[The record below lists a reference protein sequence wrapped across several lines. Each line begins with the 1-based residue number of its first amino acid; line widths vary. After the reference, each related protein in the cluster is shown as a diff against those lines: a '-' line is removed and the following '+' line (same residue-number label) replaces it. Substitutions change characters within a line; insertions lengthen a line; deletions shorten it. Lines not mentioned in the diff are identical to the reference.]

1 MSQTAMTK
9 PTIGPTDE
17 EIIEGL
23 RNRDP
28 QMTRDYF
35 YTTCRIAYHIYN
47 KRYDL
52 EWKPGL
58 DFYSIAHEYYLSL
71 DKHDFR
77 QLEDRKPG
85 MSMKTWMINGF
96 RFVLLDRLKD
106 YNKEHR
112 MQSFEERM
120 EKASLRF
127 DVPDNN
133 FSEDFRNTVFEIC
146 HKILGRDSRKSLILQ
161 MMLIDGFKGKE
172 VAAQLGISPSAVTQQ
187 YHKLLEDVVIPYFK
201 EYYVMPE
208 SMTTA
213 APMMEESNGYYDSS
227 AETGVYV
234 GAPVYADMAP
244 PSNKNYIPMQTYYSK
259 RVTPNHITSL
269 KPNEIFV
276 FGSNLAGMHGGGAA
290 RTARLHFGAVMGN
303 GDGPQ
308 GQSYAIPTMQGGV
321 DTIQPYVDKFIDYA
335 KAHPG
340 QTFLVTPIGCG
351 IAGFT
356 PEDIAP
362 LFIEAVNVENI
373 HLPQSFW
380 NFFANEGSINLA

>member
-1 MSQTAMTK
+1 MKKEQHTSPAV
-9 PTIGPTDE
+9 GLSDE
-17 EIIEGL
+17 AIIEGL

-28 QMTRDYF
+28 QITRDYF
-35 YTTCRIAYHIYN
+35 YGVCRIAYHIYN
-47 KRYDL
+47 QRYEL
-52 EWKPGL
+52 EWKDGL

-71 DKHDFR
+71 DKYNFR

-85 MSMKTWMINGF
+85 LSLKTWMVNGF

-112 MQSFEERM
+112 LQSFEERM

-133 FSEDFRNTVFEIC
+133 FAEDFRNTVYEIC
-146 HKILGRDSRKSLILQ
+146 SDVLGRDHRSSIILQ
-161 MMLIDGFKGKE
+161 KMLIEGFRGKE
-172 VAAQLGISPSAVTQQ
+172 VAAQLGITPSAVTQK
-187 YHKLLEDVVIPYFK
+187 YHRLMEDVVIPYFK
-201 EYYVMPE
+201 RYYVAPTCETAMPHALFDIQTDAKTFSPE
-208 SMTTA
+208 NTLSFASQIPPT
-213 APMMEESNGYYDSS
+213 MEKDYSNR
-227 AETGVYV
+227 
-234 GAPVYADMAP
+234 
-244 PSNKNYIPMQTYYSK
+244 I
-259 RVTPNHITSL
+259 TPEYITSL
-269 KPNEIFV
+269 KSNEIFV

-290 RTARLHFGAVMGN
+290 RTARLYFGAVMGN

-321 DTIQPYVDKFIDYA
+321 KTIRPYADKFIDYA
-335 KAHPG
+335 KAHPE

-356 PEDIAP
+356 PDEIAP
-362 LFIEAVNVENI
+362 LFEEAVSVENI

-380 NFFANEGSINLA
+380 EELV

>member
-1 MSQTAMTK
+1 MNKTVTTK
-9 PTIGPTDE
+9 PAIGPTDE

-28 QMTRDYF
+28 QMTRDFF

-47 KRYDL
+47 KRYCL

-85 MSMKTWMINGF
+85 MSLKTWMINGF

-146 HKILGRDSRKSLILQ
+146 HKILGRDSRKSIILQ

-208 SMTTA
+208 SMATA
-213 APMMEESNGYYDSS
+213 APIMEESNGYYDSS
-227 AETGVYV
+227 AETGVCG

-244 PSNKNYIPMQTYYSK
+244 PSNKNYIPMQTNYSK
-259 RVTPNHITSL
+259 RITPDHITSL

-276 FGSNLAGMHGGGAA
+276 FGSNLAGMHGGGAV
-290 RTARLHFGAVMGN
+290 RMARLHFGAVLGN

-356 PEDIAP
+356 PGDIAP
-362 LFIEAVNVENI
+362 LFMEAVNVENI
-373 HLPQSFW
+373 YLPQSFW
-380 NFFANEGSINLA
+380 NFFANVSIPR

>member
-1 MSQTAMTK
+1 MKKEQHTNPAVGLS
-9 PTIGPTDE
+9 DE
-17 EIIEGL
+17 AIIEGL

-28 QMTRDYF
+28 QITRDYF
-35 YTTCRIAYHIYN
+35 YGVCRIAYHIYQQ
-47 KRYDL
+47 RYDL
-52 EWKPGL
+52 EWKDGL

-71 DKHDFR
+71 DKYDFR

-85 MSMKTWMINGF
+85 LSLKTWMVNGF

-112 MQSFEERM
+112 LQSFEERM

-133 FSEDFRNTVFEIC
+133 FAEDFRNTVYEIC
-146 HKILGRDSRKSLILQ
+146 SDVLGRDHRSSIILQ
-161 MMLIDGFKGKE
+161 MILIEGFKGKE
-172 VAAQLGISPSAVTQQ
+172 VAAQLGITPSAVTQK
-187 YHKLLEDVVIPYFK
+187 YHRLMEDVVIPYFK
-201 EYYVMPE
+201 RYYVAPTCESAMPDALFDIQTDAKTF
-208 SMTTA
+208 SPKNTLSFASQIPPT
-213 APMMEESNGYYDSS
+213 MEKDYSNR
-227 AETGVYV
+227 
-234 GAPVYADMAP
+234 
-244 PSNKNYIPMQTYYSK
+244 I
-259 RVTPNHITSL
+259 TPEYITSL

-290 RTARLHFGAVMGN
+290 RTARLYFGAVMGN

-321 DTIQPYVDKFIDYA
+321 ETIRPYVNKFIDYA
-335 KAHPG
+335 KAHPEL
-340 QTFLVTPIGCG
+340 TFLVTPIGCG

-356 PEDIAP
+356 PDEIAP
-362 LFIEAVNVENI
+362 LFEEAVSVENI

-380 NFFANEGSINLA
+380 EELV

>member
-1 MSQTAMTK
+1 MRKEQNKKITVGLS
-9 PTIGPTDE
+9 DE

-23 RNRDP
+23 RDRNP
-28 QMTRDYF
+28 QITRDYF
-35 YTTCRIAYHIYN
+35 YGVCRIAYCIYN
-47 KRYDL
+47 KHYGL
-52 EWKPGL
+52 EWKMGL

-85 MSMKTWMINGF
+85 MTLKTWMINGF

-112 MQSFEERM
+112 SQSFEERM

-133 FSEDFRNTVFEIC
+133 FSEDFRNTVYEIC
-146 HKILGRDSRKSLILQ
+146 HSVLGRDHRSSIILQ
-161 MMLIDGFKGKE
+161 MMLIEGFKGKE
-172 VAAQLGISPSAVTQQ
+172 VAKQLGITPSAVTQK
-187 YHKLLEDVVIPYFK
+187 YHRLMEDVVIPYFK
-201 EYYVMPE
+201 RYYVAPTSEVE
-208 SMTTA
+208 SEIMCDKEFDSKMSVSA
-213 APMMEESNGYYDSS
+213 SPLSFSNQIPPIMEKD
-227 AETGVYV
+227 
-234 GAPVYADMAP
+234 
-244 PSNKNYIPMQTYYSK
+244 YSK
-259 RVTPNHITSL
+259 RITPDYITSL
-269 KPNEIFV
+269 NPNEIFV

-290 RTARLHFGAVMGN
+290 RMARLYFGAVLGN

-321 DTIQPYVDKFIDYA
+321 ETIRPYVDKFIGYA
-335 KAHPG
+335 KAHPE

-356 PEDIAP
+356 PDDIAP
-362 LFIEAVNVENI
+362 LFEKAVDVENI

-380 NFFANEGSINLA
+380 EILV

>member
-1 MSQTAMTK
+1 MAKEQNKKTTV
-9 PTIGPTDE
+9 GPSDE

-23 RNRDP
+23 RDRDP
-28 QMTRDYF
+28 QITRDYF
-35 YTTCRIAYHIYN
+35 YGVCRIAYHIYN
-47 KRYDL
+47 KRYELD
-52 EWKPGL
+52 WKVGL

-77 QLEDRKPG
+77 QLEDRKP
-85 MSMKTWMINGF
+85 SMTLKSWMINGF
-96 RFVLLDRLKD
+96 RFVLLDRLKN

-112 MQSFEERM
+112 LQSFEERM

-133 FSEDFRNTVFEIC
+133 FSEDFRNTVYEIC
-146 HKILGRDSRKSLILQ
+146 SDVLGRDHRSSIILQ
-161 MMLIDGFKGKE
+161 MMLIEGFKGKE
-172 VAAQLGISPSAVTQQ
+172 VAAQLGITPSAVTQK
-187 YHKLLEDVVIPYFK
+187 YHRLMEDVVIPYFK
-201 EYYVMPE
+201 RYYVAPTCEVKSEIMCDKEFDTKMPV
-208 SMTTA
+208 SASPLPLSIQIPPT
-213 APMMEESNGYYDSS
+213 MEKDYSNR
-227 AETGVYV
+227 
-234 GAPVYADMAP
+234 
-244 PSNKNYIPMQTYYSK
+244 I
-259 RVTPNHITSL
+259 TPEYITSL

-290 RTARLHFGAVMGN
+290 RTARLYFGAVLGN

-321 DTIQPYVDKFIDYA
+321 ETIQSYVDKFVSYA
-335 KAHPG
+335 KAHPE

-356 PEDIAP
+356 PDDIAP
-362 LFIEAVNVENI
+362 LFEKAVDVENI

-380 NFFANEGSINLA
+380 EELV

>member
-1 MSQTAMTK
+1 MEMRKEQHTK
-9 PTIGPTDE
+9 PTGGLSDE
-17 EIIEGL
+17 QIIEGL

-28 QMTRDYF
+28 QITSDYF
-35 YTTCRIAYHIYN
+35 YGVCRIAYHIYN
-47 KRYDL
+47 KRYELD
-52 EWKPGL
+52 WKVGL

-77 QLEDRKPG
+77 QLEDRKP
-85 MSMKTWMINGF
+85 SMTLKSWMINGF
-96 RFVLLDRLKD
+96 RFVLLDRLKN

-112 MQSFEERM
+112 LQSFEERM

-133 FSEDFRNTVFEIC
+133 FSEDFRNTVYEIC
-146 HKILGRDSRKSLILQ
+146 SDVLGRDHRSSIILQ
-161 MMLIDGFKGKE
+161 MMLIEGFKGKE
-172 VAAQLGISPSAVTQQ
+172 VAADKEFDTKMPVSASPLPFSIQ
-187 YHKLLEDVVIPYFK
+187 IPPTMEKDYSNRITP
-201 EYYVMPE
+201 EY
-208 SMTTA
+208 
-213 APMMEESNGYYDSS
+213 
-227 AETGVYV
+227 
-234 GAPVYADMAP
+234 
-244 PSNKNYIPMQTYYSK
+244 
-259 RVTPNHITSL
+259 ITSL

-290 RTARLHFGAVMGN
+290 RMARLYFGAVLGN

-321 DTIQPYVDKFIDYA
+321 ETIRPYVDKFISYA
-335 KAHPG
+335 KAHPE

-356 PEDIAP
+356 PDDISP
-362 LFIEAVNVENI
+362 LFEDAISVENI

-380 NFFANEGSINLA
+380 EDLV

>member
-1 MSQTAMTK
+1 MATKPIQK
-9 PTIGPTDE
+9 PTIGLTDE

-28 QMTRDYF
+28 QITRDYF
-35 YTTCRIAYHIYN
+35 YGTCRIAYHIYN
-47 KRYDL
+47 KHYEL
-52 EWKPGL
+52 EWKTGL

-77 QLEDRKPG
+77 QLEDRKPN
-85 MSMKTWMINGF
+85 MTLKTWMINGF
-96 RFVLLDRLKD
+96 RFVLLDRLKA
-106 YNKEHR
+106 YNKEHQV
-112 MQSFEERM
+112 QSFEERM

-146 HKILGRDSRKSLILQ
+146 HQVLGRDSRNSLILQ

-172 VAAQLGISPSAVTQQ
+172 VATQLGITPSAVTQR
-187 YHKLLEDVVIPYFK
+187 YHKLMEDVVIPYFK
-201 EYYVMPE
+201 RYYVAPTFE
-208 SMTTA
+208 A
-213 APMMEESNGYYDSS
+213 APAEGYYEGEPKTFAPS
-227 AETGVYV
+227 
-234 GAPVYADMAP
+234 GAPLFATQLP
-244 PSNKNYIPMQTYYSK
+244 PTMHKNYSE
-259 RVTPNHITSL
+259 RVTPDYITSL
-269 KPNEIFV
+269 QPDEIFV

-290 RTARLHFGAVMGN
+290 RTARLHFGAVLGN

-308 GQSYAIPTMQGGV
+308 GQSYAIPTMQGGTE
-321 DTIQPYVDKFIDYA
+321 TIQPYVNKFIAYA
-335 KAHPG
+335 KAHPN

-362 LFIEAVNVENI
+362 LFEDAVSVDNI
-373 HLPQSFW
+373 HLPKSFW
-380 NFFANEGSINLA
+380 EELI

>member
-1 MSQTAMTK
+1 MEMRKEQHTSPAV
-9 PTIGPTDE
+9 GLSDE
-17 EIIEGL
+17 AIIEGL

-28 QMTRDYF
+28 QITRDYF
-35 YTTCRIAYHIYN
+35 YGICRIAYHIYQQ
-47 KRYDL
+47 RYEL
-52 EWKPGL
+52 EWKDGL

-71 DKHDFR
+71 DKYDFR

-85 MSMKTWMINGF
+85 LSLKTWMVNGF

-112 MQSFEERM
+112 LQSFEERM

-133 FSEDFRNTVFEIC
+133 FAEDFRNTVYEIC
-146 HKILGRDSRKSLILQ
+146 SDVLGRDHRSSIILQ
-161 MMLIDGFKGKE
+161 MMLIEGFKGKE
-172 VAAQLGISPSAVTQQ
+172 VAAQLGITPSAVTQK
-187 YHKLLEDVVIPYFK
+187 YHRLMEDVVIPYFK
-201 EYYVMPE
+201 RYYVAPTCETAMPHALFDIQTDAKTFSPE
-208 SMTTA
+208 NTLSFASQIPPT
-213 APMMEESNGYYDSS
+213 MEKDYSNR
-227 AETGVYV
+227 
-234 GAPVYADMAP
+234 
-244 PSNKNYIPMQTYYSK
+244 I
-259 RVTPNHITSL
+259 TPEYITSL
-269 KPNEIFV
+269 QPNEIFV

-290 RTARLHFGAVMGN
+290 RTARLYFGAVMGN

-321 DTIQPYVDKFIDYA
+321 KTIRPYVNKFIDYA
-335 KAHPG
+335 KAHPE

-356 PEDIAP
+356 PDEIAP
-362 LFIEAVNVENI
+362 LFEEAVSVENI

-380 NFFANEGSINLA
+380 DELV

>member
-1 MSQTAMTK
+1 MAKEQNKKTTVGLS
-9 PTIGPTDE
+9 DE

-28 QMTRDYF
+28 QITRDYF
-35 YTTCRIAYHIYN
+35 YGVCRIAYHIYN
-47 KRYDL
+47 KRYELD
-52 EWKPGL
+52 WKVGL

-85 MSMKTWMINGF
+85 MTLKTWMINGF

-112 MQSFEERM
+112 SQSFEERM
-120 EKASLRF
+120 EMASLRF

-133 FSEDFRNTVFEIC
+133 FSEDFRNTVYEIC
-146 HKILGRDSRKSLILQ
+146 HSVIGRDHRSSIILQ
-161 MMLIDGFKGKE
+161 MMLIEGFKGKE
-172 VAAQLGISPSAVTQQ
+172 VAKQLGITPSAVTQK
-187 YHKLLEDVVIPYFK
+187 YHRLMEDVVIPYFK
-201 EYYVMPE
+201 RYYVAPTCEVKSEIMYDKEFDTKMPA
-208 SMTTA
+208 SA
-213 APMMEESNGYYDSS
+213 SPLPFSIQIPPIMEKD
-227 AETGVYV
+227 
-234 GAPVYADMAP
+234 
-244 PSNKNYIPMQTYYSK
+244 YSK
-259 RVTPNHITSL
+259 RITPDYITSL

-290 RTARLHFGAVMGN
+290 RMARLYFGAVLGN

-321 DTIQPYVDKFIDYA
+321 ETIRPYVDKFIVYA
-335 KAHPG
+335 KAHPE

-356 PEDIAP
+356 PDDIAP
-362 LFIEAVNVENI
+362 LFEKAVNVENI

-380 NFFANEGSINLA
+380 EELI

>member
-1 MSQTAMTK
+1 MAKEQNKKTTVGLS
-9 PTIGPTDE
+9 DD

-28 QMTRDYF
+28 QITRDYF
-35 YTTCRIAYHIYN
+35 YGVCRIAYHIYN
-47 KRYDL
+47 KHYRL
-52 EWKPGL
+52 KWKMGL

-71 DKHDFR
+71 DKHNFR

-85 MSMKTWMINGF
+85 MTLKTWMINGF

-106 YNKEHR
+106 YNKEQCL
-112 MQSFEERM
+112 QSFEERL

-133 FSEDFRNTVFEIC
+133 FSEDFRNTVYEIC
-146 HKILGRDSRKSLILQ
+146 HSVIGRDHRSSIILQ
-161 MMLIDGFKGKE
+161 MMLIEGFKGKE
-172 VAAQLGISPSAVTQQ
+172 VAAQLGITPSAVTQK
-187 YHKLLEDVVIPYFK
+187 YHRLMEDVVIPYFK
-201 EYYVMPE
+201 RYYV
-208 SMTTA
+208 
-213 APMMEESNGYYDSS
+213 APTCEVKSKIMYDKEFDAKMSISASPLSLSIQIPPIMEKD
-227 AETGVYV
+227 
-234 GAPVYADMAP
+234 
-244 PSNKNYIPMQTYYSK
+244 YSK
-259 RVTPNHITSL
+259 RITPDYITSL

-290 RTARLHFGAVMGN
+290 RMARLYFGAVLGN

-321 DTIQPYVDKFIDYA
+321 ETIQPYVDKFISYA
-335 KAHPG
+335 KAHPE

-351 IAGFT
+351 IAGFM
-356 PEDIAP
+356 PDDIAP
-362 LFIEAVNVENI
+362 LFEKAICVENI

-380 NFFANEGSINLA
+380 EILV